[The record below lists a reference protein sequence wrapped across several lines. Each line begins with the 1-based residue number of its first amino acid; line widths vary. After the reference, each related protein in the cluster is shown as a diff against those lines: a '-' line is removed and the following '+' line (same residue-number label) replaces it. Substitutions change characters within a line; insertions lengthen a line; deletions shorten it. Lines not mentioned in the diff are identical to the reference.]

1 MHLVP
6 NWRKAP
12 RWISMQ
18 MIALATLWESLPP
31 EAVAVIPD
39 PWRGYVTLALLIG
52 AGLGRMIDQGT
63 AGVRE

>member
-31 EAVAVIPD
+31 DAVAVIPD

-63 AGVRE
+63 AT